1 MKETNKPKRNKQ
13 EKKKNSVYLK
23 EDAVQELREKER
35 R

>member
-13 EKKKNSVYLK
+13 EKKNSVYLK